1 MTWSNNDKSYRVGS
15 SSWLLKETRGALE
28 LCGQKKAR
36 GKNDDL
42 GGNTASNPGLCF
54 GRKKIINKEKV
65 IHSTLISP
73 WF

>member
-1 MTWSNNDKSYRVGS
+1 LTWSNNDKSYRVGS

-42 GGNTASNPGLCF
+42 GEIQQGTLDYVLVE
-54 GRKKIINKEKV
+54 KK
-65 IHSTLISP
+65 L
-73 WF
+73 

>member
-1 MTWSNNDKSYRVGS
+1 MVKR
-15 SSWLLKETRGALE
+15 KQEE
-28 LCGQKKAR
+28 
-36 GKNDDL
+36 KNDDL

>member
-42 GGNTASNPGLCF
+42 GEVKQVTQDYVLIEKG
-54 GRKKIINKEKV
+54 IINKEKV

-73 WF
+73 C